1 MIIKEFFHNKT
12 KKNTDYKFSSVF
24 AHFFSDEGINVIKL
38 LSLDY
43 ETIGSLVYK
52 FKSGMAWLYKIEVEK
67 KYQSDGFGHLLM
79 SLFEEDCAKNR
90 IKTIPLKALNR
101 LTPLAIAIWW
111 MDDGSLCKKVRNGK
125 VHAWELYL
133 NTYLSKEENQII
145 IDYFQNKWNVKW
157 NLNLSKGKYRLR
169 CSTREGRK
177 FLTIIR
183 PIVSQIKCMQYKCL
197 EI

>member
-90 IKTIPLKALNR
+90 IKTIEGKFYPDNSHAKPFYLKRGYEIVKEYYDTYIFKTLNN
-101 LTPLAIAIWW
+101 
-111 MDDGSLCKKVRNGK
+111 SN
-125 VHAWELYL
+125 H
-133 NTYLSKEENQII
+133 
-145 IDYFQNKWNVKW
+145 F
-157 NLNLSKGKYRLR
+157 
-169 CSTREGRK
+169 
-177 FLTIIR
+177 
-183 PIVSQIKCMQYKCL
+183 